1 MENDIVFG
9 YTTSKE
15 VTTKGSNT
23 SSIDFTTKER
33 KSASNGVST
42 DDINTSQIHITT
54 QDTEYSSNDLTTL
67 KTYSSLTDVTVQN
80 GHASTMVQTTQ
91 DKSPHA
97 STTPN
102 IDTSPNVGVYNL
114 TTFQQSFTTAFSDTE
129 SVTTSNDPMSSVSYH
144 MHSTFKSVVE
154 TYSTLCTCHFYE
166 DAKKL
171 TLVDWTTNM
180 RRNLLISKGALSSKT
195 RKLKS
200 ASDPLFSSYV
210 IGMSGVSIL
219 VCLGVFFLL
228 LEVSKIFVYRCKPQ
242 NSRFKVKLV

>member
-15 VTTKGSNT
+15 VTTKGSNM

-91 DKSPHA
+91 DKSLHA

-154 TYSTLCTCHFYE
+154 TYSTLCTCHF
-166 DAKKL
+166 
-171 TLVDWTTNM
+171 
-180 RRNLLISKGALSSKT
+180 
-195 RKLKS
+195 
-200 ASDPLFSSYV
+200 
-210 IGMSGVSIL
+210 
-219 VCLGVFFLL
+219 
-228 LEVSKIFVYRCKPQ
+228 
-242 NSRFKVKLV
+242 